1 MISSTALHVLTD
13 IEENMVVQIAE
24 YVKEQFP
31 TFDWRWDDHSEMSNK
46 EVSALFL
53 VKNDIKHI
61 CNNHPNQI
69 QEFIRVLEYI
79 LEEEFSE

>member
-24 YVKEQFP
+24 YVKEQFQ
-31 TFDWRWDDHSEMSNK
+31 TCDWRWDDHSEMSDK

-53 VKNDIKHI
+53 AKNDIKHI
-61 CNNHPNQI
+61 CNNNPNKI

-79 LEEEFSE
+79 LEEEFGE